1 VIYAKLAYLV
11 NLPKKITG
19 NVFGLKP
26 LKTLDILEITY
37 LKNLYQPAILQLFQT
52 LSFFKCWLFCH
63 VKIVE
68 WKGNVLHHSSSNSF
82 FICLLIMNF

>member
-37 LKNLYQPAILQLFQT
+37 VKNLHQPAILQLFQT
-52 LSFFKCWLFCH
+52 
-63 VKIVE
+63 
-68 WKGNVLHHSSSNSF
+68 
-82 FICLLIMNF
+82 

>member
-37 LKNLYQPAILQLFQT
+37 LKNLYQPAFSQCFKLY
-52 LSFFKCWLFCH
+52 FF
-63 VKIVE
+63 
-68 WKGNVLHHSSSNSF
+68 SSAGYF
-82 FICLLIMNF
+82 VMLK